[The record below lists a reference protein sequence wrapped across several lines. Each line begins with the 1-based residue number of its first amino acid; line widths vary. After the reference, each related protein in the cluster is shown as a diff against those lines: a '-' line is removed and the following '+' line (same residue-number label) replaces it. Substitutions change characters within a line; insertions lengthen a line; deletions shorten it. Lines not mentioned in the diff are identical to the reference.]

1 MSLTCIACKLME
13 HIITSNTMAHADK
26 HRILHP
32 LQHGFRKG
40 LSCDTQLVEFV
51 DDTTRN
57 IDSGKQA
64 DCLIMDFSK
73 AFDKVCHSL
82 LIHKLHHY
90 GIRDKTNR
98 WIQIFLRDRNQSV
111 VVEGET
117 SNYIPVESGVHQE
130 SV

>member
-1 MSLTCIACKLME
+1 
-13 HIITSNTMAHADK
+13 MAHADK